1 MWGWGVCHW
10 FVGGLHFIVCGGGNV
25 NMQVCGCECLQ
36 DLCMGDV
43 YRMTIVIRNSLNIL
57 EAFMLVFRLSFDC
70 DPLVKQILFKHTHT
84 PHMKCTNLL
93 FHLD

>member
-1 MWGWGVCHW
+1 
-10 FVGGLHFIVCGGGNV
+10 
-25 NMQVCGCECLQ
+25 MQACGCECLQ

-57 EAFMLVFRLSFDC
+57 EAFMLVLRLSFDC
-70 DPLVKQILFKHTHT
+70 DPLVKQIFFKHTHTHT